1 MAFCTQTSLSW
12 LWGSEDEGGGLRL
25 VVALSSQP
33 LCPAQLSQSAPG
45 GSRGAAS
52 TSRPQAR
59 GRGRGRTGCVF
70 THVPRERVRAADGQ
84 VSVRRVPGGTLELL
98 EVADVSHRSNLLPH
112 AAEIHIPLNPMVL
125 PGPWSRRYSRALFV
139 PTTEEAATKQPS
151 RSFHGRVLGTNA
163 GGQRS

>member
-1 MAFCTQTSLSW
+1 M
-12 LWGSEDEGGGLRL
+12 
-25 VVALSSQP
+25 
-33 LCPAQLSQSAPG
+33 
-45 GSRGAAS
+45 
-52 TSRPQAR
+52 
-59 GRGRGRTGCVF
+59 
-70 THVPRERVRAADGQ
+70 
-84 VSVRRVPGGTLELL
+84 RRVPGGTLELL

-139 PTTEEAATKQPS
+139 PTTEDAATKQPS